1 MKKIEIIALIDDDPA
16 FVFITEKIIEKTNHF
31 KEVKVFD
38 NGLNALNYLKENLN
52 NDIHLPNIIFL
63 DLSMPVMDGWQFLD
77 EYALL
82 EIKNKRKITVY
93 ICSSSISP
101 YDITRAK
108 SINEVTDFIIKPITK
123 EKLTEIVSAF

>member
-38 NGLNALNYLKENLN
+38 NGLYALNYLKENLN
-52 NDIHLPNIIFL
+52 NDTHLPNIIFL
-63 DLSMPVMDGWQFLD
+63 DLSMPIMDGWQFLD

-82 EIKNKRKITVY
+82 KIKNKSKITVY

-108 SINEVTDFIIKPITK
+108 SISDVTDFIIKPITK

>member
-16 FVFITEKIIEKTNHF
+16 FVYITEKIIEKTNHF

-52 NDIHLPNIIFL
+52 NDTHLPNIIFL
-63 DLSMPVMDGWQFLD
+63 DLSMPVMDGWQFLE

-82 EIKNKRKITVY
+82 KIENKSKITVY

-108 SINEVTDFIIKPITK
+108 SISEVTDFIIKPITK

>member
-38 NGLNALNYLKENLN
+38 NGLYALNYLKENLN
-52 NDIHLPNIIFL
+52 NDSHLPNIIFL
-63 DLSMPVMDGWQFLD
+63 DLSMPIMDGWQFLD

-82 EIKNKRKITVY
+82 KIKNKSKITVY

-108 SINEVTDFIIKPITK
+108 SISDVTDFIIKPITK

>member
-82 EIKNKRKITVY
+82 EIKNKSKITVY

-108 SINEVTDFIIKPITK
+108 NISEVTDFIIKPITK

>member
-1 MKKIEIIALIDDDPA
+1 MKKIETIALIDDDPA
-16 FVFITEKIIEKTNHF
+16 FVYITEKIIEKTNHF

-52 NDIHLPNIIFL
+52 SDTHLPDIIFL

-82 EIKNKRKITVY
+82 KIKDKSKITVY

-108 SINEVTDFIIKPITK
+108 SISEVTDFIIKPITK

>member
-1 MKKIEIIALIDDDPA
+1 MKKIDIIALIDDDPA
-16 FVFITEKIIEKTNHF
+16 FVYITEKIIEKTNQF
-31 KEVKVFD
+31 REVMVFD
-38 NGLNALNYLKENLN
+38 NGLNALNYLKENIRNSL
-52 NDIHLPNIIFL
+52 HLPNIIFL
-63 DLSMPVMDGWQFLD
+63 DLSMPVMDGWQFLE

-82 EIKNKRKITVY
+82 NIENKSKITVY

-108 SINEVTDFIIKPITK
+108 SISEVTDFIIKPITK

>member
-82 EIKNKRKITVY
+82 EIKNKSKITVY

-108 SINEVTDFIIKPITK
+108 SISEVTDFIIKPITK

>member
-1 MKKIEIIALIDDDPA
+1 MKKIDIIALIDDDPA
-16 FVFITEKIIEKTNHF
+16 FVYITEKIIEKTNKF

-38 NGLNALNYLKENLN
+38 NGLNALNYLKENVKNSL
-52 NDIHLPNIIFL
+52 HLPDIIFL
-63 DLSMPVMDGWQFLD
+63 DLSMPVMDGWQFLE

-82 EIKNKRKITVY
+82 KIENKNKITVY

-108 SINEVTDFIIKPITK
+108 NISEVTDFIIKPITK
-123 EKLTEIVSAF
+123 EKLTEIVSTF

>member
-38 NGLNALNYLKENLN
+38 NGLYALNYLKENLN
-52 NDIHLPNIIFL
+52 NDTHLPNIIFL

-82 EIKNKRKITVY
+82 KIKNKSKITVY

-108 SINEVTDFIIKPITK
+108 SISDVTDFIIKPITK

>member
-38 NGLNALNYLKENLN
+38 NGLYALNYLKENLN
-52 NDIHLPNIIFL
+52 NDTHLPNIIFL

-82 EIKNKRKITVY
+82 EIKNKSKITVY

-108 SINEVTDFIIKPITK
+108 SISDVTDFIIKPITK

>member
-52 NDIHLPNIIFL
+52 NDTHLPNIIFL

-77 EYALL
+77 EYTLL
-82 EIKNKRKITVY
+82 KIKDKSKITVY

-108 SINEVTDFIIKPITK
+108 SISEVTDFIIKPITK

>member
-52 NDIHLPNIIFL
+52 NDTHLPNIIFL

-82 EIKNKRKITVY
+82 EIKNKSKITVY

-108 SINEVTDFIIKPITK
+108 SISEVTDFIIKPITK

>member
-38 NGLNALNYLKENLN
+38 NGLYALNYLKENLN
-52 NDIHLPNIIFL
+52 NDTHLPNIIFL
-63 DLSMPVMDGWQFLD
+63 DLSMPIMDGWQFLD

-82 EIKNKRKITVY
+82 EIKNKSKITVY

-108 SINEVTDFIIKPITK
+108 SISDVTDFIIKPITK

>member
-52 NDIHLPNIIFL
+52 NDTHLPNIIFL

-82 EIKNKRKITVY
+82 KIKDKSKITVY

-108 SINEVTDFIIKPITK
+108 SISEVTDFIIKPITK

>member
-82 EIKNKRKITVY
+82 EIKNKSKITVY

>member
-1 MKKIEIIALIDDDPA
+1 
-16 FVFITEKIIEKTNHF
+16 
-31 KEVKVFD
+31 
-38 NGLNALNYLKENLN
+38 
-52 NDIHLPNIIFL
+52 
-63 DLSMPVMDGWQFLD
+63 MPVMDGWQFLD

-82 EIKNKRKITVY
+82 KIKNKSKITVY

-108 SINEVTDFIIKPITK
+108 SISDVTDFIIKPITK

>member
-1 MKKIEIIALIDDDPA
+1 MKKIDIIALIDDDPA
-16 FVFITEKIIEKTNHF
+16 FVYITEKIIEKTNQF
-31 KEVKVFD
+31 REVMVFD
-38 NGLNALNYLKENLN
+38 NGLNALNYLKENIGNSL
-52 NDIHLPNIIFL
+52 HLPNIIFL
-63 DLSMPVMDGWQFLD
+63 DLSMPVMDGWQFLE

-82 EIKNKRKITVY
+82 NIENKSKITVY

-108 SINEVTDFIIKPITK
+108 SISEVTDFIIKPITK

>member
-52 NDIHLPNIIFL
+52 NDTHLPNIIFL

-82 EIKNKRKITVY
+82 EIKNKSKITVY

-108 SINEVTDFIIKPITK
+108 SISEVTDFIIRPITK

>member
-1 MKKIEIIALIDDDPA
+1 MKKIDIIALIDDDPA
-16 FVFITEKIIEKTNHF
+16 FVYITEKIIEKTNKF

-38 NGLNALNYLKENLN
+38 NGLNALNYLKENVKNSL
-52 NDIHLPNIIFL
+52 HLPDIIFL
-63 DLSMPVMDGWQFLD
+63 DLSMPVMDGWQFLE

-82 EIKNKRKITVY
+82 NIENKSKITVY

-108 SINEVTDFIIKPITK
+108 NISEVTDFIIKPITK
-123 EKLTEIVSAF
+123 EKLTEIVSTF